1 MYISWQQ
8 RVLPFS
14 TFDAFV
20 EALEKLGSS
29 YVLKVS
35 PRHAAAVLLATA
47 LHGQRKAAGVWLR
60 QQHAAA
66 PQPASC

>member
-1 MYISWQQ
+1 MPFWLQQAGDLKRLLDMYVSWQQ

-35 PRHAAAVLLATA
+35 PKHAAAVLLT
-47 LHGQRKAAGVWLR
+47 LPCMVIVKL
-60 QQHAAA
+60 
-66 PQPASC
+66 